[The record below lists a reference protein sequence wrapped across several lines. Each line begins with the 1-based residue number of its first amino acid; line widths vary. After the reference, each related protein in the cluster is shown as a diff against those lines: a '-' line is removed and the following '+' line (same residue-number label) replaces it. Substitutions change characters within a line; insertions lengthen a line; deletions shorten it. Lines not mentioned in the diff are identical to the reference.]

1 MRRSGLKLLL
11 VAATA
16 LVLGPVSAE
25 EPALQSYD
33 VELVIFRNLG
43 GGGTPEQWGI
53 EAADANRRMNIP
65 DDDAPV
71 DTPSV
76 PATPAAPANDFPAV
90 PASKFKLDTIE
101 NSLRRSRGYQVIAHI
116 GWTQPGFPRD
126 TARFFNINALV
137 PPTSGLIGQVALS
150 RGRYLHLTL
159 DLVYSPP
166 TAGAESQPR
175 YVLQQTRRMRS
186 NERHYIDHPKFGVV
200 AVITPST

>member
-1 MRRSGLKLLL
+1 MRRSVLKLLL
-11 VAATA
+11 LAAAT

-25 EPALQSYD
+25 EPVLQSYD

-43 GGGTPEQWGI
+43 SGGTPEQWGI
-53 EAADANRRMNIP
+53 EAADADRRMNIP
-65 DDDAPV
+65 DDDAPT
-71 DTPSV
+71 DTTSA
-76 PATPAAPANDFPAV
+76 PATPATPANDFPALS
-90 PASKFKLDTIE
+90 ASKFKLDSIE
-101 NSLRRSRGYQVIAHI
+101 NSLRRSRGYQVIAHV

-126 TARFFNINALV
+126 TARFFNINTLV
-137 PPTSGLIGQVALS
+137 PPTSGLVGQVALS

-166 TAGAESQPR
+166 TPGAESQPR

-200 AVITPST
+200 AIIMPST

>member
-1 MRRSGLKLLL
+1 MRRSSLKLLL
-11 VAATA
+11 LVAFT

-43 GGGTPEQWGI
+43 AGGTPEQWGI
-53 EAADANRRMNIP
+53 EAADADRRMNIP
-65 DDDAPV
+65 DDDASDAPSSAP
-71 DTPSV
+71 TPI
-76 PATPAAPANDFPAV
+76 APANDFP
-90 PASKFKLDTIE
+90 PLPSSKFKLGAVED
-101 NSLRRSRGYQVIAHI
+101 SLRRSRGYQVIAHL
-116 GWTQPGFPRD
+116 GWTQPGYPRD
-126 TARFFNINALV
+126 TARFFNVNALV
-137 PPTSGLIGQVALS
+137 PPTSGLVGQIALS

-166 TAGAESQPR
+166 ATGGESQPR

-200 AVITPST
+200 AVITPSS

>member
-1 MRRSGLKLLL
+1 MRRSSLKLLL
-11 VAATA
+11 LTA
-16 LVLGPVSAE
+16 VTMMLGPASAE

-43 GGGTPEQWGI
+43 SGGTAEQWGI

-65 DDDAPV
+65 DDDAPP
-71 DTPSV
+71 DATSA
-76 PATPAAPANDFPAV
+76 PAPAAAPSNDFPAL
-90 PASKFKLDTIE
+90 PASKFKLGAVEDT
-101 NSLRRSRGYQVIAHI
+101 LRHSRAYQLIAHV

-126 TARFFNINALV
+126 TARFYNINTLI
-137 PPTSGLIGQVALS
+137 PPTSGLIGQIALS

-166 TAGAESQPR
+166 VTGGESQPR

-200 AVITPST
+200 AIITPSS

>member
-1 MRRSGLKLLL
+1 MPRSSLKPLVLVALLL
-11 VAATA
+11 V
-16 LVLGPVSAE
+16 LGSVSAE

-43 GGGTPEQWGI
+43 NAGSPEQWGI
-53 EAADANRRMNIP
+53 EAADADKRMNIP
-65 DDDAPV
+65 DDDAPGEETSAPP
-71 DTPSV
+71 TPI
-76 PATPAAPANDFPAV
+76 APANDFPAV
-90 PASKFKLDTIE
+90 PAAKFKLGPVED
-101 NSLRRSRGYQVIAHI
+101 SLRHSRGYQVIAHL

-137 PPTSGLIGQVALS
+137 PATSGLVGQVALS

-166 TAGAESQPR
+166 ANGGDPQPR

-200 AVITPST
+200 AIITPSM

>member
-1 MRRSGLKLLL
+1 MRRSGLKLFLL
-11 VAATA
+11 FAAA
-16 LVLGPVSAE
+16 LVLGPANAE

-33 VELVIFRNLG
+33 VELVIFRNMG

-53 EAADANRRMNIP
+53 EAADADRRMNIP
-65 DDDAPV
+65 DDDAPT
-71 DTPSV
+71 DTATA
-76 PATPAAPANDFPAV
+76 PATPAAPANDFPAL
-90 PASKFKLDTIE
+90 PASKFKLGSVEDA
-101 NSLRRSRGYQVIAHI
+101 LRRSRGYQVIAHV

-126 TARFFNINALV
+126 TARFFNINTLV
-137 PPTSGLIGQVALS
+137 QPTTGLVGQIALS

-166 TAGAESQPR
+166 TTGGESQPR

>member
-1 MRRSGLKLLL
+1 MRSSLKYLLL
-11 VAATA
+11 LA
-16 LVLGPVSAE
+16 LTLTLESAGAQQT
-25 EPALQSYD
+25 ALQSYD

-43 GGGTPEQWGI
+43 SSGTPEQWGI
-53 EAADANRRMNIP
+53 EAGDADKSVDIP
-65 DDDAPV
+65 DEDAPT
-71 DTPSV
+71 DKTAP
-76 PATPAAPANDFPAV
+76 PAPTVPANDFPAL
-90 PASKFKLDTIE
+90 PASKFKLTAIEDT
-101 NSLRRSRGYQVIAHI
+101 LRRSRGYQPIAHI

-137 PPTSGLIGQVALS
+137 PQTTGLTGQVALS

-166 TAGAESQPR
+166 VADGETPQR

-186 NERHYIDHPKFGVV
+186 NERHYIDHPKFGVI

>member
-11 VAATA
+11 VAAAA

-33 VELVIFRNLG
+33 VELIIFRNLG

-71 DTPSV
+71 DTTSA
-76 PATPAAPANDFPAV
+76 PATPAAPANDFPV
-90 PASKFKLDTIE
+90 LPASKFKLDTVE
-101 NSLRRSRGYQVIAHI
+101 NSLRRSRGYQVISHI

-166 TAGAESQPR
+166 TTGAESQPR